1 MCHIQVIA
9 CHTKESMCEWV
20 NESEGGKEVHEAVK
34 LRRGERKSSER
45 NLRNTFDISI
55 SITARWN
62 IVFRLWGRS
71 ESTVLRFP
79 ILRREIKRYES
90 DGRSKER
97 SHKNNEVIFSIIVQF
112 IK

>member
-9 CHTKESMCEWV
+9 CHTKERMCEWV

-34 LRRGERKSSER
+34 LRRGKRKSSER

-90 DGRSKER
+90 DG
-97 SHKNNEVIFSIIVQF
+97 
-112 IK
+112 